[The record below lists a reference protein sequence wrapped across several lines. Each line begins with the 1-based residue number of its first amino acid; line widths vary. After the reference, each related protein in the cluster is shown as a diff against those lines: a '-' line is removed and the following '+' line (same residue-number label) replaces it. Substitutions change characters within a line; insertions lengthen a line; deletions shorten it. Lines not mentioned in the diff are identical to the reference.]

1 MTMFDSYDT
10 GVRVNCCDS
19 NANYHILHETLP
31 NKIYN
36 IKNNFV
42 GYAWNLADVF
52 DWEIS
57 INTKILVPKDAII
70 YKEIDEM
77 PTTCTVGNVGQKAY
91 NTIDIK
97 SWTCVGLI
105 DGLYTWVEDKQLIYS
120 INPQHSKTIELTP
133 DMTGKSMSITFYDNK
148 WNVVKTIEN
157 IDSNTFICRIG
168 TSIKELNKNG
178 LYYVI
183 TRIHNG
189 SDVKIHS
196 TDSITII

>member
-57 INTKILVPKDAII
+57 INTKILVPEDAII
-70 YKEIDEM
+70 
-77 PTTCTVGNVGQKAY
+77 
-91 NTIDIK
+91 
-97 SWTCVGLI
+97 L
-105 DGLYTWVEDKQLIYS
+105 
-120 INPQHSKTIELTP
+120 
-133 DMTGKSMSITFYDNK
+133 
-148 WNVVKTIEN
+148 
-157 IDSNTFICRIG
+157 
-168 TSIKELNKNG
+168 
-178 LYYVI
+178 
-183 TRIHNG
+183 
-189 SDVKIHS
+189 
-196 TDSITII
+196 